1 MQKPCYYTTKHF
13 LPVLLTH
20 IPMSPAA
27 TPHPK
32 KNKTSLPLQANT
44 DLIKIPLFLFNRR
57 HSIDKKYS
65 VYLWLII
72 VKDKFNQSFLEHTF
86 ER

>member
-1 MQKPCYYTTKHF
+1 MQKPCYYITKHF

-20 IPMSPAA
+20 SPAA
-27 TPHPK
+27 TAPK
-32 KNKTSLPLQANT
+32 KHKNKTSLPLQANT